1 VKEEILEYLGR
12 EGVRERKMMARF
24 RCGNKERENRYWAE
38 REERRCRMC
47 YEERETMDWMPRN
60 ERKDK
65 EGEGWGII
73 IEKFIVFGN
82 FCNCYFMFTLP

>member
-38 REERRCRMC
+38 RERREGAECATRRERRWTGCREMR
-47 YEERETMDWMPRN
+47 ERIKK
-60 ERKDK
+60 ER
-65 EGEGWGII
+65 GGG
-73 IEKFIVFGN
+73 
-82 FCNCYFMFTLP
+82 